1 MYVVFVM
8 HISVIIIII
17 IIIII
22 IYLFTHLSVYLL
34 GNLHLSQI
42 VGGIWLSQGKE
53 INPIA

>member
-1 MYVVFVM
+1 M

-22 IYLFTHLSVYLL
+22 YLFTCLSMYLL

-42 VGGIWLSQGKE
+42 VGGIRLSQG
-53 INPIA
+53 